1 MDTANQYDGP
11 CWRCGTTVRAL
22 TGTYNRERRQSEHP
36 EGACKTTTKTWR
48 HTESVRRM
56 EEYRAVAAALWADAG
71 YERQHSSRVEHP
83 DVITG
88 HGLRVLIGGDKPGD
102 VFGHGVRIYRGKQ
115 LLGEYPRPVAADP
128 EGSRYFEAHLDM
140 TRALIA
146 LIDAHKAA

>member
-1 MDTANQYDGP
+1 MDQPNQYDGP
-11 CWRCGTTVRAL
+11 CWRCGTKVPAL
-22 TGTYNRERRQSEHP
+22 TGTYSKDRHQSEHP

-48 HTESVRRM
+48 HTESVRKM
-56 EEYRAVAAALWADAG
+56 EEFRATIAALWADAG
-71 YERQHSSRVEHP
+71 YERQHSSRIERP

-102 VFGHGVRIYRGKQ
+102 VFGYGVRIFRGSQ
-115 LLGEYPRPVAADP
+115 LLGEYPRPAYPDLTTG
-128 EGSRYFEAHLDM
+128 EYFEAQLDM